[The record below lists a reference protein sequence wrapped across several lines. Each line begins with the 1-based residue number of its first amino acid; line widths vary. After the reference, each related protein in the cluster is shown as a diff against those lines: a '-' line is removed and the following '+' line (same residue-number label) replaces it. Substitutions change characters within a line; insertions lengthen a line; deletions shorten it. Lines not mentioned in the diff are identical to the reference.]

1 VKTISAVRSAGDTHP
16 GLQREVN
23 EDRFHVD
30 VARGLFIVVDGVGGQ
45 AAGGKAADLAMRML
59 RARLERETGP
69 VADRVREA
77 ITVANNE
84 IRRVAALRPE
94 WHGMACVLTVA
105 VVEEGRAIVGHVGDT
120 RLYKLRKGRIDKVT
134 RDHSPVGE
142 REDAHEI
149 SEVEAMRH
157 PRRNEVYRDVGSEA
171 HEPLDPDFIDL
182 HEIPFEPDAA
192 LLLCSD
198 GLTDLIDSTMIS
210 DVAAHFAGRPHDVVR
225 ALIQAANDAGGRDNV
240 TVVYVEGEQ
249 FAASGHRAEPR
260 MDTDGRASGVEVA
273 RTESKSEATGTSGGG
288 KRRGS
293 RQIARAAL
301 VVLLLLVA
309 GYAALRLDWRNWRH
323 WRSLFPP
330 QTIATAP
337 NAGGQIVVTPSE
349 SIAAALAISPPGGL
363 VLVEPGEYRE
373 RLVLTSGVRIVS
385 RVPRGATIRLPSTA
399 SEGDPAVV
407 ADRVLGAELVGF
419 RIVGDAATPLGTG
432 IFATKNA
439 DVSVVDVEITGAA
452 KAAIDLSDAARLT
465 LLASHIHDNPGS
477 ALTIRGGASPRV
489 NHNVFSRN
497 GLSERVGSA
506 LVVERDTLPT
516 FFGNVFQGIAAD
528 AFRTLGDAAAARVA
542 RDNWFADGHESPSR
556 PSSVPSG
563 RRGR

>member
-23 EDRFHVD
+23 EDRFHID

-59 RARLERETGP
+59 RARLERETGT

-84 IRRVAALRPE
+84 IRRAAALRPE

-105 VVEEGRAIVGHVGDT
+105 IVEDGRVIVGHVGDT
-120 RLYKLRKGRIDKVT
+120 RLYKLRNGRIDKVT

-171 HEPLDPDFIDL
+171 HKALDSDFIDL

-198 GLTDLIDSTMIS
+198 GLTDLIDSTTIS
-210 DVAAHFAGRPHDVVR
+210 DVAAHLAGRPHDVVS
-225 ALIQAANDAGGRDNV
+225 ALIQAANDAGGKDNV

-249 FAASGHRAEPR
+249 FAANGHRAEPW
-260 MDTDGRASGVEVA
+260 MDTDAPIPGIEPV
-273 RTESKSEATGTSGGG
+273 RTGSKGEAAGTSGEAN
-288 KRRGS
+288 RR
-293 RQIARAAL
+293 RWRRIARAAL
-301 VVLLLLVA
+301 VVMLLLVA
-309 GYAALRLDWRNWRH
+309 GYAALRFDWRDWRA
-323 WRSLFPP
+323 LLAT

-349 SIAAALAISPPGGL
+349 SIAAALEISVPGDS
-363 VLVEPGEYRE
+363 VLVEAGEYRE
-373 RLVLTSGVRIVS
+373 RLVLSSGVRVVS
-385 RVPRGATIRLPSTA
+385 RVPRGAIIRLPSTA

-407 ADRVLGAELVGF
+407 ADGVSGAELVGF

-432 IFATKNA
+432 IFARNA

-452 KAAIDLSDAARLT
+452 NAAVDLSDAARLT

-477 ALTIRGGASPRV
+477 ALTIRRGASPRV

-497 GLSERVGSA
+497 GLSEHVGSA
-506 LVVERDTLPT
+506 LVVERDTQPT

-528 AFRTLGDAAAARVA
+528 AFKALGDAAAARVA
-542 RDNWFADGHESPSR
+542 RDNWFGDGHESQGRS
-556 PSSVPSG
+556 SSVPSG

>member
-1 VKTISAVRSAGDTHP
+1 MKTISAVRSAGDTHP

-30 VARGLFIVVDGVGGQ
+30 LARGLFIVVDGVGGQ

-69 VADRVREA
+69 VANRVREA

-94 WHGMACVLTVA
+94 WRGMACVLTVA

-198 GLTDLIDSTMIS
+198 GLTDLIDSTTIS
-210 DVAAHFAGRPHDVVR
+210 DVAAHFAGRPHDVVS

-249 FAASGHRAEPR
+249 FAASGHRAEPWV
-260 MDTDGRASGVEVA
+260 DTDERASGVEVA
-273 RTESKSEATGTSGGG
+273 RTETKSEATETSGGG
-288 KRRGS
+288 KRRRS

-301 VVLLLLVA
+301 VVLLLIVA
-309 GYAALRLDWRNWRH
+309 GYAALRLDWRRWRE
-323 WRSLFPP
+323 WRSLLPP

-349 SIAAALAISPPGGL
+349 SIAAALASSPPGGS

-399 SEGDPAVV
+399 SESDPAVV
-407 ADRVLGAELVGF
+407 ADGIVGAELVGF

-432 IFATKNA
+432 IFAKNA

-452 KAAIDLSDAARLT
+452 KAAIDLSEAAHLT

-477 ALTIRGGASPRV
+477 ALTVRGGASPRV

-528 AFRTLGDAAAARVA
+528 AFRTLGDAAAARVT
-542 RDNWFADGHESPSR
+542 RDNWFADGHESQGR